1 MENKIKRIIMTV
13 AGMIFV
19 GVAVGLLLHA
29 NLGTDPFTAAVSG
42 AAKVFNAAYGI
53 MYGIIVALL
62 LIAVFFLDKHYIGLG
77 TVINIVIIGN
87 VGDFTHRVLQKL
99 YEADTW
105 QIKVLTFLF
114 AIILLCLA
122 SSLYIVSDLGV
133 SSYDALSLIMSDK
146 KIASYRICRVI
157 TDVVSVIIA
166 FLLGARQQVGIGT
179 IITAFC
185 LGPITQFFIHTVA
198 NKILYGK
205 EKSKRSTL

>member
-1 MENKIKRIIMTV
+1 MNNKIKRIIMTV
-13 AGMIFV
+13 VGMVFV
-19 GVAVGLLLHA
+19 GVSIGFLLHA

-42 AAKVFNAAYGI
+42 AAKIFNLTYGI
-53 MYGIIVALL
+53 MYCIVVAILFVV
-62 LIAVFFLDKHYIGLG
+62 IFFLDKHYIGIG
-77 TVINIVIIGN
+77 TVINIFIVGN
-87 VGDFTHRVLQKL
+87 VGDYTHRVLQKM
-99 YEADTW
+99 YDADTW
-105 QIKVLTFLF
+105 QIRILTFLF

-146 KIASYRICRVI
+146 KGASYRICRVI

-166 FLLGARQQVGIGT
+166 FILGARQQVGIGT
-179 IITAFC
+179 IITAFG

-205 EKSKRSTL
+205 EKSKKEL